1 VKTTT
6 TDDGVQH
13 TVTPQ
18 HDSAYDRIVITHTA
32 DNPTRFTVR
41 CYTNDTVYD
50 AYSLEARSMS
60 FKPVSLLGRGETD
73 VLQGASLTDGDES
86 DEGDEQS
93 SSFSSAQAGLPDEGD
108 DDSVTERGKLP
119 EALKTA
125 FESLGFAIV
134 PRGRG
139 WID

>member
-32 DNPTRFTVR
+32 DNPARFTVR
-41 CYTNDTVYD
+41 CYTDDTDYD
-50 AYSLEARSMS
+50 ACSLETRSMS

-73 VLQGASLTDGDES
+73 KLQGASLTEGDEK
-86 DEGDEQS
+86 DEQS
-93 SSFSSAQAGLPDEGD
+93 SSAQADSSDEGD
-108 DDSVTERGKLP
+108 DDPVTERGELP

-139 WID
+139 WIDQ